1 MRIAGETVGRRGGL
15 ALSLAA
21 VLAAILAIH
30 GYGNPGSLGL
40 PGSGGVSTSHGSPSA
55 NGSGGNPK
63 ASPSAAASPSA
74 TPNASG
80 TPGPLL
86 SSTPYASYTYQ
97 LYPGSPGPSTRQAL
111 AGFTFTTRLSGSSVA
126 FTLYASGSTQPVSKN
141 NYPASDHIYFVES
154 NLGDDSNNTEY
165 SFSDDGVVVTDA
177 SGHVVQ

>member
-21 VLAAILAIH
+21 TLAAVLAIH
-30 GYGNPGSLGL
+30 GYGNPGSLNL
-40 PGSGGVSTSHGSPSA
+40 PGSGGIPTGHGSPSA

-74 TPNASG
+74 TPSASG

-111 AGFTFTTRLSGSSVA
+111 AGFTFTAHLSGSSVD
-126 FTLYASGSTQPVSKN
+126 FTLYASGSSQPVSKN
-141 NYPASDHIYFVES
+141 NYPETDHIYFVEA
-154 NLGDDSNNTEY
+154 NFGDDANNTEY
-165 SFSDDGVVVTDA
+165 SYSDDGVVVTDA
-177 SGHVVQ
+177 SGRVVQ